1 MQSGE
6 TRVLGAVTDIEC
18 SPGALVFAVRTPTD
32 SLRLSAAALKD
43 VQFITYRDQP
53 PGDVVCGPQDNA
65 THALITYRAA
75 QTSSGTTNLD
85 GRAVAI
91 ELVPDDYAPQ

>member
-1 MQSGE
+1 M
-6 TRVLGAVTDIEC
+6 TDIEC
-18 SPGALVFAVRTPTD
+18 TRGTLVFAVRTPTD
-32 SLRLSAAALKD
+32 SLRLSAAALTD

-75 QTSSGTTNLD
+75 QTASGTTNLD

-91 ELVPDDYAPQ
+91 ELIPDDYTPR